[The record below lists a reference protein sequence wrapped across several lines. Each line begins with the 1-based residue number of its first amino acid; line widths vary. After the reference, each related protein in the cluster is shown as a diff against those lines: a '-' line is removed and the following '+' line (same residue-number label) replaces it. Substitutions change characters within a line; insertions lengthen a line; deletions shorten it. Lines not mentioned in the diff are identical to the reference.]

1 MEKKTLNLVFS
12 LLVAAGFIF
21 FQGCNYYKP
30 IQTSSSASSEN
41 KTMQIDSLRNK
52 VFILHTA
59 KGVYLLRDMLTNI
72 EKKELTATLDVLPIE
87 HQNYVNDSKGK
98 YRYQKDNTAV
108 LYEVHLYTQL
118 EPSIPVG
125 SNIVIPVSQVTRME
139 LIERDNKRS
148 SSSTVMAALGITVG
162 SLALIS
168 AIYALTKSSC
178 PFISVHNGQEYVLQ
192 GETFGGSI
200 YPSLARE
207 DFVPLPSAAV
217 GPEVRIMISNELKER
232 QYTDMANLVLVE
244 HSKGEQIIMTPE
256 GNLML
261 VKEMNEPQSAV
272 LNDNID
278 VLREIG
284 HTDNIPC
291 AFNDPSTR
299 SPINELVVKFN
310 NPGEGKKLSLFLDM
324 RNSYWLEFLL
334 GEFTSRFGSRYATWV
349 KNQRTKPG
357 QEIIDWQ
364 EAQYMPL
371 TISVRTSDGWQEIK
385 KVKTIGP
392 LMNREVAILL
402 DEFDFNGPIID
413 VSFKTGFMFWEID
426 RINLAVVDEV
436 PLKSVQN
443 LKPSIAKDEAGRN
456 VLKPLNSMDGH
467 FLEQPE
473 IGNRAYITYKI
484 QDYSEE
490 KAYSAFLHSKGYYEP
505 IRQYKGPADV
515 EFLTQFRE
523 PGAFAKFSL
532 SKYMQLTQSAT
543 IGVQ

>member
-21 FQGCNYYKP
+21 FQACNYYKP
-30 IQTSSSASSEN
+30 IQTSTSASSEN

-52 VFILHTA
+52 VFILHSSQ
-59 KGVYLLRDMLTNI
+59 GIYLLRDMRTNV
-72 EKKELTATLDVLPIE
+72 EQQVLTATLDVVPIE

-98 YRYQKDNTAV
+98 YRYQKDNQAV
-108 LYEVHLYTQL
+108 LYEVHLYAKL
-118 EPSIPVG
+118 EPSAAVG
-125 SNIVIPVSQVTRME
+125 SNVVIPVSEITRME

-178 PFISVHNGQEYVLQ
+178 PFISVHDGQEYVLQ

-200 YPSLARE
+200 YHSLARE

-244 HSKGEQIIMTPE
+244 HLKEEQIIMDPE

-261 VKEMNEPQSAV
+261 VKEMIEPQSAV
-272 LNDNID
+272 LNNNLDM
-278 VLREIG
+278 LSEIG
-284 HTDNIPC
+284 DTDNIPC

-299 SPINELVVKFN
+299 SPVNELVVKFN
-310 NPGEGKKLSLFLDM
+310 RPREDKKLSLFLDM

-334 GEFTSRFGSRYATWV
+334 GEFTSRFGSRYAKWV
-349 KNQRTKPG
+349 KNQNTKPG

-371 TISVRTSDGWQEIK
+371 TISVKTSNGWQEVK

-392 LMNREVAILL
+392 LMNREVAISL
-402 DEFDFNGPIID
+402 DEFDFEGPTIE

-426 RINLAVVDEV
+426 RINLAAVDEV
-436 PLKSVQN
+436 PSQSVQN
-443 LKPSIAKDEAGRN
+443 LKPSIAKDESGRN
-456 VLKPLNSMDGH
+456 VLKPLLELDGH

-473 IGNRAYITYKI
+473 IGNRAYITYEIKN
-484 QDYSEE
+484 YSEE
-490 KAYSAFLHSKGYYEP
+490 KAYSVFLHSMGYYEP
-505 IRQYKGPADV
+505 IREYQGPADV

-543 IGVQ
+543 FGVQ